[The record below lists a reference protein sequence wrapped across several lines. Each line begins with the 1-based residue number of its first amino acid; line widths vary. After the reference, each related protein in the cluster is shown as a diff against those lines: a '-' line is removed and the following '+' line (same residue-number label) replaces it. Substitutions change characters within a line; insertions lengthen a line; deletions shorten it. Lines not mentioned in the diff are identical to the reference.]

1 MRTANVRKLLLEGLV
16 VAAAGAV
23 LAFAAN
29 AVSNRGLTLTRNYF
43 PNDVRLTAGA
53 RTGATP
59 LLPGQATNAVSA
71 LERLETQAHEL
82 GLRVADG
89 KLAVQLFKDPRREQ
103 DGVVFID
110 ARDAEHYQAGHIPGA
125 YQLDYYHKEDYLP
138 TVLPVCLAAQEIL
151 VYCNGGACED
161 SLLTASVL
169 LAPVV
174 SKEKLLVYAGGFTEW
189 TNNRLPVEIGPRR
202 SGRMLEAPR

>member
-1 MRTANVRKLLLEGLV
+1 MRKVLLEGLV

-43 PNDVRLTAGA
+43 PNDVRLAANARPGTA
-53 RTGATP
+53 
-59 LLPGQATNAVSA
+59 LPGHSPATNSVSP
-71 LERLETQAHEL
+71 LERLEAQAQEL
-82 GLRVADG
+82 GLRVADS
-89 KLAVQLFKDPRREQ
+89 KLALQLFKDPRRDQ

-138 TVLPVCLAAQEIL
+138 ATLPVCLAAQEIL

-202 SGRMLEAPR
+202 SGRLLEAPR